1 MEPTKN
7 PELIL
12 PTNDQASV
20 EMRALTQEVSTTAV
34 KFSVATIDDRSRAI
48 ALLADAKQRSKAI
61 EERREKMK
69 RPAIEAGREID
80 RFFSELQEPLK
91 TGIRALERGIASF
104 DQEQARLARLAQEQE
119 EKRRREEQEKL
130 DAERRAAEKLA
141 VDAAAAAAKI
151 EADDFAAQI
160 KADREQQAAA
170 QLVREANEKAAGA
183 AAAPVARFVPPP
195 TTAKVATS
203 SGGVASVGVK
213 TVTKIRV
220 IPGQEHLVPRQY
232 CDPTQSKL
240 NAAVKLD
247 PKVSIPGCE
256 TYEDVQSRVS

>member
-1 MEPTKN
+1 MEQTKN

-20 EMRALTQEVSTTAV
+20 EMRALTQEVSTTAA
-34 KFSVATIDDRSRAI
+34 KFSVATVDDRSRAI

-91 TGIRALERGIASF
+91 NGIRALERGIAAF
-104 DQEQARLARLAQEQE
+104 DQEQARIAKLAQEQE

-141 VDAAAAAAKI
+141 VEAAAAAAKI

-170 QLVREANEKAAGA
+170 QLVREANEKAA

-195 TTAKVATS
+195 TTAKVATA
-203 SGGVASVGVK
+203 SGGTASVGVK

-232 CDPTQSKL
+232 CQPVQSLL